1 MKKRCSITKFI
12 IAGLCI
18 CLAYVLAC
26 CIVLGSCHKKQL
38 LQQGR
43 IYAFSE
49 QALQQDGE
57 GIHFD
62 KERQCMQVTEDEA
75 AIVLNE
81 VKKAKIWNY
90 LFVEVSGSTS
100 SSIPVQIE
108 CYNRDKMVFHT
119 VDSQLATGDNYVTLN
134 SSQATK
140 YIVIRLL
147 NGKGM
152 EFSIGEIQLRT
163 KLPASMKKIAWS
175 TLLLSIVFCLL
186 AAILLRSSKIKSV
199 FMAFDVYFFQ
209 ALKEV
214 LEYIYS
220 EVGIHFYQK
229 IKNTGWYQKRK
240 EVQIFLFTLLFLLQY
255 AALTS
260 GIYAKADYYNYCVLV
275 CCIILLVI
283 TVFFIGDRAEN
294 KIKNRQSNWV
304 WTAFWL
310 VTCISDML
318 VDKYYQ
324 YTGWVMLIVIGFF
337 LYWWRQMQHPG
348 QLVLNMISGLRIA
361 FLFIAAYSFVYRQ
374 SMAGD
379 AVLMGFV
386 FWYCFFQK
394 KKWWDGLGIIFSF
407 YMLYQ
412 GVFQDWSKESFA
424 ITRSLYDQRLIWS
437 GYMRKLNCFGHQE
450 RALFFWGEKWY
461 PNNGILEIVF
471 RYGIFAGVF
480 YLGLLLQS
488 GKMLIDKC
496 SRRYEAKEI
505 RIVSK
510 GIIVLFFVL
519 NLLISL
525 EAPFLSPIWLIFYL
539 FLGRGSIQQENF

>member
-1 MKKRCSITKFI
+1 M
-12 IAGLCI
+12 
-18 CLAYVLAC
+18 
-26 CIVLGSCHKKQL
+26 
-38 LQQGR
+38 
-43 IYAFSE
+43 
-49 QALQQDGE
+49 
-57 GIHFD
+57 
-62 KERQCMQVTEDEA
+62 
-75 AIVLNE
+75 
-81 VKKAKIWNY
+81 
-90 LFVEVSGSTS
+90 
-100 SSIPVQIE
+100 
-108 CYNRDKMVFHT
+108 
-119 VDSQLATGDNYVTLN
+119 
-134 SSQATK
+134 
-140 YIVIRLL
+140 
-147 NGKGM
+147 
-152 EFSIGEIQLRT
+152 
-163 KLPASMKKIAWS
+163 
-175 TLLLSIVFCLL
+175 
-186 AAILLRSSKIKSV
+186 
-199 FMAFDVYFFQ
+199 
-209 ALKEV
+209 
-214 LEYIYS
+214 
-220 EVGIHFYQK
+220 
-229 IKNTGWYQKRK
+229 
-240 EVQIFLFTLLFLLQY
+240 QY

-374 SMAGD
+374 SMAGY
-379 AVLMGFV
+379 AVLMVFV
-386 FWYCFFQK
+386 FGYCFFQK

>member
-214 LEYIYS
+214 LEYI
-220 EVGIHFYQK
+220 
-229 IKNTGWYQKRK
+229 
-240 EVQIFLFTLLFLLQY
+240 
-255 AALTS
+255 
-260 GIYAKADYYNYCVLV
+260 
-275 CCIILLVI
+275 
-283 TVFFIGDRAEN
+283 
-294 KIKNRQSNWV
+294 
-304 WTAFWL
+304 
-310 VTCISDML
+310 
-318 VDKYYQ
+318 
-324 YTGWVMLIVIGFF
+324 
-337 LYWWRQMQHPG
+337 
-348 QLVLNMISGLRIA
+348 
-361 FLFIAAYSFVYRQ
+361 
-374 SMAGD
+374 
-379 AVLMGFV
+379 
-386 FWYCFFQK
+386 
-394 KKWWDGLGIIFSF
+394 
-407 YMLYQ
+407 
-412 GVFQDWSKESFA
+412 
-424 ITRSLYDQRLIWS
+424 
-437 GYMRKLNCFGHQE
+437 
-450 RALFFWGEKWY
+450 
-461 PNNGILEIVF
+461 
-471 RYGIFAGVF
+471 
-480 YLGLLLQS
+480 
-488 GKMLIDKC
+488 
-496 SRRYEAKEI
+496 
-505 RIVSK
+505 
-510 GIIVLFFVL
+510 
-519 NLLISL
+519 
-525 EAPFLSPIWLIFYL
+525 
-539 FLGRGSIQQENF
+539 

>member
-1 MKKRCSITKFI
+1 
-12 IAGLCI
+12 
-18 CLAYVLAC
+18 
-26 CIVLGSCHKKQL
+26 
-38 LQQGR
+38 
-43 IYAFSE
+43 
-49 QALQQDGE
+49 
-57 GIHFD
+57 
-62 KERQCMQVTEDEA
+62 
-75 AIVLNE
+75 
-81 VKKAKIWNY
+81 
-90 LFVEVSGSTS
+90 
-100 SSIPVQIE
+100 
-108 CYNRDKMVFHT
+108 
-119 VDSQLATGDNYVTLN
+119 
-134 SSQATK
+134 
-140 YIVIRLL
+140 
-147 NGKGM
+147 
-152 EFSIGEIQLRT
+152 
-163 KLPASMKKIAWS
+163 
-175 TLLLSIVFCLL
+175 
-186 AAILLRSSKIKSV
+186 
-199 FMAFDVYFFQ
+199 MAFDVYFFQ

-374 SMAGD
+374 SMAGY
-379 AVLMGFV
+379 AVLMVFV
-386 FWYCFFQK
+386 FGYCFFQK

-407 YMLYQ
+407 
-412 GVFQDWSKESFA
+412 
-424 ITRSLYDQRLIWS
+424 
-437 GYMRKLNCFGHQE
+437 CF
-450 RALFFWGEKWY
+450 F
-461 PNNGILEIVF
+461 
-471 RYGIFAGVF
+471 
-480 YLGLLLQS
+480 
-488 GKMLIDKC
+488 
-496 SRRYEAKEI
+496 
-505 RIVSK
+505 
-510 GIIVLFFVL
+510 
-519 NLLISL
+519 
-525 EAPFLSPIWLIFYL
+525 
-539 FLGRGSIQQENF
+539 